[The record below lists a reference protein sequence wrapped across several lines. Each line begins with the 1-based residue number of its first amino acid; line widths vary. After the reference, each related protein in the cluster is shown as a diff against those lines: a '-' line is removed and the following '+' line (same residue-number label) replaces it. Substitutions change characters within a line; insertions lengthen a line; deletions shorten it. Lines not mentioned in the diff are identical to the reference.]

1 MMGLTHV
8 LLVIGLLSAPEVQ
21 ASQTALP
28 RFQLEIATGL
38 RYPDKSATAGET
50 PRWTKPRTGT
60 WRELVVGRT
69 IEMATFMGGST
80 CGFITGS
87 SRFSAAA
94 TFGWEVEATPIT
106 LGDDHAVVRIRWS
119 RGVGGG
125 MPPGEPPPEMLMRF
139 RPGEEAYLDSTV
151 LTDSAPPACR
161 GALATL
167 IVALKEVEPYRERVV
182 SNDLWLV
189 HRQPDGQERTLQVNV
204 RGGFNQPIPFV
215 FDDLAVGTLALD
227 VRGTLLP
234 RFLPD
239 GSINLELSA
248 ERRWSRG
255 SEVPNTLVL
264 GNGSMI
270 LHMKPDDVTSISI
283 PLTGREGFAI
293 GMGASRTAVT
303 AEAID
308 GHSLSLRVRSRQIR

>member
-1 MMGLTHV
+1 
-8 LLVIGLLSAPEVQ
+8 
-21 ASQTALP
+21 
-28 RFQLEIATGL
+28 
-38 RYPDKSATAGET
+38 
-50 PRWTKPRTGT
+50 
-60 WRELVVGRT
+60 
-69 IEMATFMGGST
+69 
-80 CGFITGS
+80 
-87 SRFSAAA
+87 
-94 TFGWEVEATPIT
+94 
-106 LGDDHAVVRIRWS
+106 
-119 RGVGGG
+119 
-125 MPPGEPPPEMLMRF
+125 
-139 RPGEEAYLDSTV
+139 
-151 LTDSAPPACR
+151 
-161 GALATL
+161 
-167 IVALKEVEPYRERVV
+167 VV
-182 SNDLWLV
+182 STDLWLV
-189 HRQPDGQERTLQVNV
+189 HREPDGQERTLQVNV

-308 GHSLSLRVRSRQIR
+308 GHSLSLRVRSRRIR